1 MHCNVYHRINRW
13 RVYRIYRSSIMC
25 GIRKRQRGRI
35 MKHNDVDNKIL
46 EAVKEI
52 QNYCKNRGC
61 ETCILGAQKF
71 CRLKTGSCPAF
82 WNL

>member
-1 MHCNVYHRINRW
+1 
-13 RVYRIYRSSIMC
+13 
-25 GIRKRQRGRI
+25 
-35 MKHNDVDNKIL
+35 MKYNNADNKIL
-46 EAVKEI
+46 ESVKEI